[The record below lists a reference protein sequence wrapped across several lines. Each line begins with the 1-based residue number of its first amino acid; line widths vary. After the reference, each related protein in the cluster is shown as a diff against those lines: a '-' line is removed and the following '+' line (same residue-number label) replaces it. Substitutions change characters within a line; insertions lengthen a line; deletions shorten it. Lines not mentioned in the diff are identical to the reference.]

1 MTDLQLK
8 NYFKLSKEI
17 YDKLKDQPD
26 HFIND
31 INILIPPNNNDD
43 INTKFRRKI
52 SERRGPALGKDD
64 FIYLFPNNINED
76 SYIDFNGNLLETPIA
91 TLVCIKNN
99 ILSDCTDADRTTAAP
114 YMSLFKQNLD

>member
-76 SYIDFNGNLLETPIA
+76 SYIDFNGNLLMTSYSSKK
-91 TLVCIKNN
+91 LIKF
-99 ILSDCTDADRTTAAP
+99 S
-114 YMSLFKQNLD
+114 K